1 MPPSVNNIPET
12 RFETV
17 ATLFFSFALPTDA
30 FVDPEGIP
38 LAITI
43 LAAPGKTLPNFLE
56 FSASTLTVSG
66 KTTKK
71 NLGDY
76 EFVIRA
82 TDNNAQSVDV
92 TISLTVKFISE
103 QQHTVTKQTL
113 PPHVPKTFSFNNT
126 FLTHFYYLV
135 FKATSLNAK
144 ITAGILGRIYHYQ
157 RCFVKYTIKPKILTI
172 SVKITFFFII
182 ILSR

>member
-1 MPPSVNNIPET
+1 M
-12 RFETV
+12 
-17 ATLFFSFALPTDA
+17 
-30 FVDPEGIP
+30 DPEGIP

-56 FSASTLTVSG
+56 FSASTLTLSG

-76 EFVIRA
+76 EFLIRA

-103 QQHTVTKQTL
+103 CYFKCHKCSGPNPNECL
-113 PPHVPKTFSFNNT
+113 SCLSGFSFLDNQCLDQCPDGRYSHELVCIECDPKCRTCFGPNSNT
-126 FLTHFYYLV
+126 ECVDCVDGSFKLDNGCYAQCPIGYYPHQESGTCLPC
-135 FKATSLNAK
+135 S
-144 ITAGILGRIYHYQ
+144 
-157 RCFVKYTIKPKILTI
+157 
-172 SVKITFFFII
+172 
-182 ILSR
+182 